1 MKIDENRNKNG
12 VDKYLETMN
21 NAFASDEMT
30 KIKSQSN
37 ERMKYVVFVFIFILS
52 FHEIV
57 FC

>member
-1 MKIDENRNKNG
+1 MKIDENSNKDG

-37 ERMKYVVFVFIFILS
+37 DRMKYVVFFIFISS
-52 FHEIV
+52 FHEII

>member
-1 MKIDENRNKNG
+1 MKIDETRNKNG